1 MTATVWCRAGWT
13 SSAREELTAMADTPT
28 RARGDRRRTAAA
40 EPDLDLLR
48 EGLRVLRQAVR
59 EAALDAHLGAE
70 R

>member
-1 MTATVWCRAGWT
+1 
-13 SSAREELTAMADTPT
+13 MADTPT

-59 EAALDAHLGAE
+59 EAAVDAHLGAE